1 LTFRELASAFV
12 ALSLTA
18 VFSVAMLAGCAGQN
32 PIPKGLDELVGQ
44 PMEAAISRLGMP
56 TEATTIADTK
66 VYIWSTGGEGPPSK
80 CTIRAVMRGEV
91 IGSFDWEGNEGQCS
105 HYALMLR
112 AQSTDCR
119 KGILVIRIWLLPC

>member
-1 LTFRELASAFV
+1 MRPVMRSI
-12 ALSLTA
+12 ALSFSAA
-18 VFSVAMLAGCAGQN
+18 VLAGCASQN
-32 PIPKGLDELVGQ
+32 PIQKGTDELVGQ
-44 PMEAAISRLGMP
+44 PIEAAIAKLGAP
-56 TEATTIADTK
+56 TEVTTIADTK

-119 KGILVIRIWLLPC
+119 KGLLDMRIWLLPC

>member
-1 LTFRELASAFV
+1 MRSI
-12 ALSLTA
+12 ALSFSAA
-18 VFSVAMLAGCAGQN
+18 VLAGCASQN
-32 PIPKGLDELVGQ
+32 LIQKGTDELVGQ
-44 PMEAAISRLGMP
+44 PIEAAIAKLGVS
-56 TEATTIADTK
+56 TEVTTIADTK
-66 VYIWSTGGEGPPSK
+66 VYIWSTGGQGPPSK

-119 KGILVIRIWLLPC
+119 KGLLDMRIWLLPC